1 MKPAPKA
8 PHIPAWLA
16 KLIAAMGG
24 GGLFV
29 VTFLDSSV
37 LTFPFVTDALVI
49 DLSSQH
55 PARMLYYVAMSAAG
69 SLTGSIWL
77 YLLAKKGG
85 EAFYE
90 RRAGRGARKA
100 RQWVDRH
107 AFWSVFIPS
116 LLPPPLPFKVFV
128 LAEGVFQVPLRTF
141 IVALLLGR
149 SVRYLAEGFFGI
161 KYGQQALTF
170 LMAHGPAF
178 AIAVVVILALLYL
191 FTRIF
196 FRDVDSQGTS
206 E

>member
-1 MKPAPKA
+1 MKPSPR
-8 PHIPAWLA
+8 PPRIPVWLA
-16 KLIAAMGG
+16 KLIVAMGG
-24 GGLFV
+24 SGLFV

-55 PARMLYYVAMSAAG
+55 PTRMPYYVAMSAAG
-69 SLTGSIWL
+69 SLAGSIWL

-100 RQWVDRH
+100 RKWVDRH

-116 LLPPPLPFKVFV
+116 LLPPPLPFKIFV

-141 IVALLLGR
+141 IIALLLGR
-149 SVRYLAEGFFGI
+149 GLRYLAEGLFGI
-161 KYGQQALTF
+161 KYGQHALTF
-170 LMAHGPAF
+170 LMTHGVLF
-178 AIAVVVILALLYL
+178 AAAVIVALAILYVLSLVL
-191 FTRIF
+191 
-196 FRDVDSQGTS
+196 FRDVDSDGS
-206 E
+206 A